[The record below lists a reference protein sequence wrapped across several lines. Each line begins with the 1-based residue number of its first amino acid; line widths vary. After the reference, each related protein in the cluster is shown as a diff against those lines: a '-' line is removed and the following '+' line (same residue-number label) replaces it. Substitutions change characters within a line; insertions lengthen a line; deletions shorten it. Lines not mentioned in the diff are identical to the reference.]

1 MTKAYP
7 IYPYGALILETEYRI
22 ENKKKSYLVL
32 SDLHLGF
39 EYELI
44 KKGISI
50 NSDNIL
56 KNILEDITKIN
67 ESHKIDGIVILGD
80 IKSSISQISPI
91 EWRTIPTF
99 FEKLS
104 GNTDVILIPGNH
116 DSNLSK
122 LIPDSVITCN
132 VGGLVI
138 DDTLLLH
145 GHSLPNKVNA
155 NINKII
161 MGHIH
166 PVFFDPKS
174 TVHGKRLWIYIKV
187 KKESLYGFKKKGV
200 LEIIVVPTFNK
211 NFYSSSAKYRSFE
224 TSISPIINL
233 LNKEDIILD
242 SIVFT
247 LDGFIIGDL
256 RKLKSSNFY

>member
-1 MTKAYP
+1 M
-7 IYPYGALILETEYRI
+7 LENQDRI

-44 KKGISI
+44 KKGIII

-56 KNILEDITKIN
+56 KNILKDISKIN
-67 ESHKIDGIVILGD
+67 ESHKIDGIIILGD
-80 IKSSISQISPI
+80 IKSSISEISPI
-91 EWRTIPTF
+91 EWKTIPTF

-116 DSNLSK
+116 DANLNK

-145 GHSLPNKVNA
+145 GHSLPNKVNT

-187 KKESLYGFKKKGV
+187 KKETLYGLKKGV
-200 LEIIVVPTFNK
+200 IEIIIVPTFNK
-211 NFYSSSAKYRSFE
+211 YFYSSSAKYRSSE
-224 TSISPIINL
+224 TSISPILTL
-233 LNKEDIILD
+233 LNKKDVVLESII
-242 SIVFT
+242 FT

-256 RKLKSSNFY
+256 KKLKSSNFY